1 LWLLRQAWWE
11 RTLDR
16 ESMMAALCGIGL
28 AGFLAH
34 SMVDFPM
41 RVPGNAILA
50 ALMAGA
56 FLRPLSPEARRKR
69 GVAQ

>member
-1 LWLLRQAWWE
+1 LWE

-16 ESMMAALCGIGL
+16 EAMMAALCGLGL

-34 SMVDFPM
+34 SLVDFPM

-50 ALMAGA
+50 ALMSGA
-56 FLRPLSPEARRKR
+56 FLRPLSPGAGRRP
-69 GVAQ
+69 GLTQ